1 MDSSSS
7 TSMHGFIKIT
17 VPTKSYDGSSSS
29 FLKKRKVLH
38 VTSSSDRHVDK
49 EGTMACLTTLI
60 LGHGE
65 EASIVP
71 TSNNTTRVGDDIK
84 SENSL
89 DMLLMGG
96 RKDSLMLTKRRLGK
110 SRSSQSLANLKN
122 EEWGEQRKRRSS

>member
-17 VPTKSYDGSSSS
+17 VPTKTYDGSSSS

-49 EGTMACLTTLI
+49 EGTMACLTALI
-60 LGHGE
+60 SGHGE

-71 TSNNTTRVGDDIK
+71 TNNTTRVDDIM
-84 SENSL
+84 SENSW

-110 SRSSQSLANLKN
+110 SSSSQSLANLKN